1 MHFVD
6 NVFNG
11 GLGWFCLMW
20 QSDTHWQQPHFDRG
34 LCGLRHLSVGVND
47 CPSQGPSLYQS
58 GVFLLAQTVKRGH
71 NPALSAV
78 GVTNLDNR
86 GEWCESSMIVSQARF
101 KQSFGASDAKGNLT

>member
-1 MHFVD
+1 
-6 NVFNG
+6 
-11 GLGWFCLMW
+11 MW
-20 QSDTHWQQPHFDRG
+20 QSGAGVTVQPCFDRG
-34 LCGLRHLSVGVND
+34 LRGLKHSHTSADD

-86 GEWCESSMIVSQARF
+86 GEWCESSMIVSQVRF